1 MGDAAVNYDGYFRY
15 KDYRRWPD
23 DERWEL
29 VDGQAMAMG
38 APSATH
44 QRMLAWLYRR
54 FYDYFEAMPCEVF
67 FAPFDVLLPDGDEDD
82 DEVSTVVQ
90 PDLMVFCEPGT
101 VGDKYA
107 RGAPSLVI
115 EIISPSSSK
124 WDQNEKFRRYERAGV
139 REYWIVDPLAKWL
152 CVYTL
157 GDNGAYGKGRLYE
170 KGDKD
175 ALARSALYPGLELNA
190 AELLGWDAPA

>member
-1 MGDAAVNYDGYFRY
+1 
-15 KDYRRWPD
+15 
-23 DERWEL
+23 
-29 VDGQAMAMG
+29 MAMG

-54 FYDYFEAMPCEVF
+54 FYDYFEAKPCEVF

-90 PDLMVFCEPGT
+90 PDLMVFCEPG
-101 VGDKYA
+101 
-107 RGAPSLVI
+107 
-115 EIISPSSSK
+115 
-124 WDQNEKFRRYERAGV
+124 V

-157 GDNGAYGKGRLYE
+157 GENGAYGKGRLYE
-170 KGDKD
+170 RGDKD
-175 ALARSALYPGLELNA
+175 AVARSLLFPGLELNA